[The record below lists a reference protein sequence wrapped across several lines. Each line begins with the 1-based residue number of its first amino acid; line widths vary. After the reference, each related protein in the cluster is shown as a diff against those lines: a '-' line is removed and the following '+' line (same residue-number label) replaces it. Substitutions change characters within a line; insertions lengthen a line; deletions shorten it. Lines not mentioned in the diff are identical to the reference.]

1 MLLTDHPERFQSGQ
15 AVYIGAV
22 EYEIERVWY
31 HKEQPIFKF
40 RGVDSIGEAEKL
52 AGEDVCIPACERLEL
67 PEGEYYYSD
76 LIGCRMVECGSG
88 EPVGTVTGWEEAG
101 AAPVLLE
108 VNGGDI
114 LVPFAAAIL
123 KNIDLA
129 ARRIEVQLPEG
140 LKDLNSG
147 SRA

>member
-1 MLLTDHPERFQSGQ
+1 MCVP
-15 AVYIGAV
+15 
-22 EYEIERVWY
+22 
-31 HKEQPIFKF
+31 
-40 RGVDSIGEAEKL
+40 
-52 AGEDVCIPACERLEL
+52 AGERLEL

-76 LIGCRMVECGSG
+76 LVGCLMVDCGSG
-88 EPVGTVTGWEEAG
+88 EPVGIVTGWEEAG
-101 AAPVLLE
+101 GAPVLLE

-129 ARRIEVQLPEG
+129 ARRIEVELPEG

>member
-1 MLLTDHPERFQSGQ
+1 LTDHPERFQSGQ
-15 AVYIGAV
+15 VVYISGAR
-22 EYEIERVWY
+22 YELEQLWY
-31 HKEQPIFKF
+31 HKGQPIFKF
-40 RGVDSIGEAEKL
+40 RGVDSIGDAEKL
-52 AGEDVCIPACERLEL
+52 AGQEVCVPVSERFEL

-88 EPVGTVTGWEEAG
+88 EMVGTVTGWQECG
-101 AAPVLLE
+101 GAPVLLE

-129 ARRIEVQLPEG
+129 ARRIEVDLPEG

-147 SRA
+147 SRV